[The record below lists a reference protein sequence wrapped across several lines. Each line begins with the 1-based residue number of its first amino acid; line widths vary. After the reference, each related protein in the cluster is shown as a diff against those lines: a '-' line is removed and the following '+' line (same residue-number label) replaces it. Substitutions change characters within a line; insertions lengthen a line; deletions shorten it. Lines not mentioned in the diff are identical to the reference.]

1 MSDFDKEAERE
12 KLRQQYEDD
21 KEERKSTQ
29 RMSELLLQGATMT
42 GKHCDTCGDPIFR
55 YDGNEFCSTCQQV
68 KSEAANAA
76 SNGGESP
83 VETARHDASEIEIE
97 STELD
102 QPQQNQAQQPGQSE
116 QSNQAGNRSPHP
128 TPQQT
133 PPHQSRRAP
142 PSQTDGNEHG
152 EQPRQAEQRTATRT
166 SNGAGDLT
174 EARNALVRKL
184 TTLTR
189 EAENTN
195 DVGYSRELLAATR
208 EAAEAIAAL
217 DRANR

>member
-12 KLRQQYEDD
+12 KLRQQYENER
-21 KEERKSTQ
+21 KERKSTQ

-55 YDGNEFCSTCQQV
+55 YDGNEFCSTCQQ
-68 KSEAANAA
+68 AA
-76 SNGGESP
+76 SESAGENEETTANDSA
-83 VETARHDASEIEIE
+83 VETTSQNVSEIEAE
-97 STELD
+97 SAEPD
-102 QPQQNQAQQPGQSE
+102 QPQQQSQPENQP
-116 QSNQAGNRSPHP
+116 PHP
-128 TPQQT
+128 TPQR
-133 PPHQSRRAP
+133 PPSQQPPTHRARRAP
-142 PSQTDGNEHG
+142 PSQASGNEVD
-152 EQPRQAEQRTATRT
+152 ERPRQPEPRTPGRTQAT
-166 SNGAGDLT
+166 GEAGDLT

-189 EAENTN
+189 EAESTN

-208 EAAEAIAAL
+208 EAAEALAAL